1 MQRPTPEQRL
11 IELESQHCHLEK
23 LIEQLDEVIVAQQAQ
38 IDLLRRDVARLLAQL
53 QASSS
58 SSSAPAAS
66 LEEAGD

>member
-1 MQRPTPEQRL
+1 MKPPSPEQRL

-53 QASSS
+53 QVSSPS
-58 SSSAPAAS
+58 PSTSAAGD
-66 LEEAGD
+66 EEAGD